1 MMDRLRAWLVT
12 SMVGRYGADQFNN
25 FLIGASIV
33 FIVLSM
39 FGSPF
44 FSTLSFVFLML
55 AVVRM
60 FSRNHSARAVENEKY
75 LSMSEKPREWWRKV
89 NVRWANRKTTAYVKC
104 PSCGKTF
111 TLPKGKGK
119 IRATCPYCHEA
130 SVHNV

>member
-12 SMVGRYGADQFNN
+12 SMVGRYGADQFNY

-39 FGSPF
+39 FGFPF

-60 FSRNHSARAVENEKY
+60 FSRNHSARAAENEKY
-75 LSMSEKPREWWRKV
+75 LSMSETPRD
-89 NVRWANRKTTAYVKC
+89 VKC